1 MIQNFW
7 QLFSVPCQIG
17 IGYYTKGKDH
27 WSAMLEF
34 LKKAYEQANQKMAL
48 LSVYRLEN
56 KKDVKSSGV
65 SVVGSDSLNEANDK
79 QKEAKKN
86 PRETY
91 GKCVV
96 CDQFYSWQRKDGV

>member
-1 MIQNFW
+1 MDTALNHDSEFLAAVFCAMPDRHRVLW
-7 QLFSVPCQIG
+7 LD
-17 IGYYTKGKDH
+17 YTKGMDH

-65 SVVGSDSLNEANDK
+65 SVVGSDSLNEAN
-79 QKEAKKN
+79 
-86 PRETY
+86 
-91 GKCVV
+91 
-96 CDQFYSWQRKDGV
+96 SM